1 MAKRNFG
8 AEVSPEDKKKVSKEG
23 FQKALKI
30 FRFTLPYKGTFFV
43 GFIFLILSQITSMSI
58 PLLMGQMVGAI
69 VSPQKS
75 GSQGIENIPT
85 NGFSQKIEGF
95 LNPNSTQLTLNDVT
109 FLFAFLLILQAIF
122 SFFRV
127 YTFTK
132 VSEQSMRDLRK
143 TLYTKIITLPIPFFE
158 KNRVGELMSRITTD
172 ITQLQDVL
180 SITLAEFFRQI
191 FTLVGGIILISFLS
205 SKLTMFMLLT
215 FPFLV
220 VAAIIFGR
228 FIRKNSKKVQDELAS
243 TNIIVEETLQS
254 INVVK
259 AFTNE
264 DLEVKRYSSSVQKV
278 VDYAMKAAT
287 FRGAF
292 ISFIIFVLFGGIVG
306 VVWYGGNLV
315 LQGEL
320 AFKDLFTFII
330 YTGFIGGSVGGL
342 GDMYAQIQKT
352 VGASERILEILEE
365 KSEIEVGS
373 SSMMNEPTNTLLSV
387 SSQTTEF
394 DLALSVRTQTTTGTQ
409 YSIEELKS
417 DSVSVSKVP
426 PSEAEGAIV
435 YQNVAFSYPSRPDM
449 EVLRNINLEVKAG
462 EKIGLVG
469 YSGAGKSTIVQL
481 LMRYY
486 KLTGGQI
493 LVDGKN
499 INEYNLTDLRKNI
512 AIVPQEVMLFGGT
525 IYENIAYGNPQAS
538 ENEAIEAAKKANAF
552 DFIESF
558 PEKFQTIVGERGVK
572 LSGGQRQRVAIA
584 RAILKDPAILILD
597 EATSALDSE
606 SEKLVQDA
614 LDTLMQNRTTIII
627 AHRLATIR
635 NVDTIYVLK
644 EGEVSEQG
652 SHDELVLI
660 ENGIYANLVKLQFE
674 NGMVFES

>member
-8 AEVSPEDKKKVSKEG
+8 AEVAPEDKKKVTKEG
-23 FQKALKI
+23 FNKALSI
-30 FRFTLPYKGTFFV
+30 FKFTLPYKGTFFI

-69 VSPQKS
+69 VSPNKAVTQEFANMPNS
-75 GSQGIENIPT
+75 GVSQRI
-85 NGFSQKIEGF
+85 QHF
-95 LNPNSTQLTLNDVT
+95 LNPDSVTLSLNNVT
-109 FLFAFLLILQAIF
+109 ALFVFLLILQAVF

-127 YTFTK
+127 YTFAR
-132 VSEQSMRDLRK
+132 VSERSMRDLRR
-143 TLYTKIITLPIPFFE
+143 TLYTKIITLPVPFFE
-158 KNRVGELMSRITTD
+158 KNRVGDLMSRMTTD
-172 ITQLQDVL
+172 ISQLQDVL
-180 SITLAEFFRQI
+180 SITLAELFRQL
-191 FTLVGGIILISFLS
+191 FTLIGGIILISYLS
-205 SKLTMFMLLT
+205 SKLTLFMLMT

-228 FIRKNSKKVQDELAS
+228 FIRKNAKKVQDELAS

-264 DLEVKRYSSSVQKV
+264 DLEAKRYSSSVQRV
-278 VDYAMKAAT
+278 VDYALKAAT
-287 FRGAF
+287 FRGGF
-292 ISFIIFVLFGGIVG
+292 ISFVIFVLFGGVVG

-315 LQGEL
+315 LSGEL

-342 GDMYAQIQKT
+342 GDMYAQIQRT
-352 VGASERILEILEE
+352 IGASERILEILREDSEINLTE
-365 KSEIEVGS
+365 KSVGKT
-373 SSMMNEPTNTLLSV
+373 EAHTNP
-387 SSQTTEF
+387 
-394 DLALSVRTQTTTGTQ
+394 
-409 YSIEELKS
+409 K
-417 DSVSVSKVP
+417 
-426 PSEAEGAIV
+426 IV
-435 YQNVAFSYPSRPDM
+435 YQNVAFSYPSRPDVG
-449 EVLRNINLEVKAG
+449 VLKNISLEVKSG

-486 KLTGGQI
+486 KLSSGNI

-499 INEYNLTDLRKNI
+499 INDYDLTELRKKI

-525 IYENIAYGNPQAS
+525 IYENISYGNPNAS
-538 ENEAIEAAKKANAF
+538 EKEVIEAARKANAF
-552 DFIESF
+552 DFIDSF
-558 PEKFQTIVGERGVK
+558 PEQFQTIVGERGVK
-572 LSGGQRQRVAIA
+572 LSGGQRQRIAIA
-584 RAILKDPAILILD
+584 RAILKDPAILVLD

-614 LDTLMQNRTTIII
+614 LDVLMQNRTTIII

-644 EGEVSEQG
+644 EGEVAEKG
-652 SHDELVLI
+652 SHDELVTI
-660 ENGIYANLVKLQFE
+660 EDGIYANLVKLQFE
-674 NGMVFES
+674 NNSALETSL

>member
-8 AEVSPEDKKKVSKEG
+8 AEVAPEDKKKVSKEG

-30 FRFTLPYKGTFFV
+30 FRFTLPYRGIFFV

-69 VSPQKS
+69 ISPQKVVS
-75 GSQGIENIPT
+75 EGITNIPT
-85 NGFSQKIEGF
+85 NGFSQKIQHF
-95 LNPNSTQLTLNDVT
+95 LHLDSNQLTLNSVT
-109 FLFAFLLILQAIF
+109 TLFAILLILQAGF
-122 SFFRV
+122 SFIRV
-127 YTFTK
+127 YTFTL

-158 KNRVGELMSRITTD
+158 KNRVGELMSRITID

-220 VAAIIFGR
+220 VAAIIFGK

-365 KSEIEVGS
+365 ESEIAPPAPEGGAFKSEIS
-373 SSMMNEPTNTLLSV
+373 SKNSV
-387 SSQTTEF
+387 NQF
-394 DLALSVRTQTTTGTQ
+394 
-409 YSIEELKS
+409 SIEELKS
-417 DSVSVSKVP
+417 YSTSESKAP
-426 PSEAEGAIV
+426 PSGAGGAVV

-449 EVLRNINLEVKAG
+449 EVLRNINLEVKTG
-462 EKIGLVG
+462 EKVGLVG

-493 LVDGKN
+493 LVEGKN

-538 ENEAIEAAKKANAF
+538 EDEVIEASKKANAF

-644 EGEVSEQG
+644 EGEVTEQG

>member
-43 GFIFLILSQITSMSI
+43 GFIFLVLSQITSMSI

-69 VSPQKS
+69 VSPQKAI
-75 GSQGIENIPT
+75 SQGITNIPT
-85 NGFSQKIEGF
+85 NGMSQRIEHF
-95 LNPNSTQLTLNDVT
+95 LHVDSTQLTLNSVT
-109 FLFAFLLILQAIF
+109 TLFVILLILQAGF
-122 SFFRV
+122 SFIRV
-127 YTFTK
+127 YTFTL

-220 VAAIIFGR
+220 VAAIIFGK

-264 DLEVKRYSSSVQKV
+264 RLEVKRYSSSVQKV
-278 VDYAMKAAT
+278 VDYALKAAT

-365 KSEIEVGS
+365 KSEIEVGDQKS
-373 SSMMNEPTNTLLSV
+373 GVGRSLQHTTH
-387 SSQTTEF
+387 SSQLTTKI
-394 DLALSVRTQTTTGTQ
+394 Q
-409 YSIEELKS
+409 
-417 DSVSVSKVP
+417 
-426 PSEAEGAIV
+426 

-449 EVLRNINLEVKAG
+449 EVLRNINLEVKTG
-462 EKIGLVG
+462 EKVGLVG

-486 KLTGGQI
+486 KLTAGQI

-538 ENEAIEAAKKANAF
+538 ENEVIEAARKANAF
-552 DFIESF
+552 EFIESF

-635 NVDTIYVLK
+635 NVDAIYVLK

-660 ENGIYANLVKLQFE
+660 ENGIYANLVRLQFE
-674 NGMVFES
+674 NGMVMES

>member
-69 VSPQKS
+69 VSPQNS
-75 GSQGIENIPT
+75 VNQGVIDIPT
-85 NGFSQKIEGF
+85 NGMSQKIEHF
-95 LNPNSTQLTLNDVT
+95 LHLDSTQLTLNSVT
-109 FLFAFLLILQAIF
+109 TLFVILLILQAAF
-122 SFFRV
+122 SFIRV

-264 DLEVKRYSSSVQKV
+264 NLEVKRYSLSVQKV

-352 VGASERILEILEE
+352 VGASERILEILDE
-365 KSEIEVGS
+365 KSEIEVES
-373 SSMMNEPTNTLLSV
+373 SPLAYM
-387 SSQTTEF
+387 SSQTIMETMTIDKLNIEYQTEAS
-394 DLALSVRTQTTTGTQ
+394 ALSK
-409 YSIEELKS
+409 IE
-417 DSVSVSKVP
+417 
-426 PSEAEGAIV
+426 
-435 YQNVAFSYPSRPDM
+435 YRNVAFSYPSRPDM
-449 EVLRNINLEVKAG
+449 EVLRNINLEVKTG

-538 ENEAIEAAKKANAF
+538 ENEVIEASRKANAF

-644 EGEVSEQG
+644 EGEISEQG

-674 NGMVFES
+674 NVTLEM

>member
-58 PLLMGQMVGAI
+58 PLLMGQMVGVI
-69 VSPQKS
+69 VSPQKTVN
-75 GSQGIENIPT
+75 QGITNMPT
-85 NGFSQKIEGF
+85 NGFSQKIQHF
-95 LNPNSTQLTLNDVT
+95 LHLDSTQLTLNSVT
-109 FLFAFLLILQAIF
+109 TLFAILLILQAAF
-122 SFFRV
+122 SFIRV
-127 YTFTK
+127 YTFTL

-365 KSEIEVGS
+365 KSEINIAPPAPNGEIW
-373 SSMMNEPTNTLLSV
+373 N
-387 SSQTTEF
+387 
-394 DLALSVRTQTTTGTQ
+394 
-409 YSIEELKS
+409 
-417 DSVSVSKVP
+417 SKVSTKSNEKAP
-426 PSEAEGAIV
+426 LSGATDASGAV
-435 YQNVAFSYPSRPDM
+435 TYKNVAFSYPSRPDM
-449 EVLRNINLEVKAG
+449 AVLRNINLEVKSG
-462 EKIGLVG
+462 EKVGLVG

-525 IYENIAYGNPQAS
+525 IYENIAYGNPQSS
-538 ENEAIEAAKKANAF
+538 ENEVIDASRKANAF

-644 EGEVSEQG
+644 EGEISEQG

-674 NGMVFES
+674 NGMVLES

>member
-8 AEVSPEDKKKVSKEG
+8 AEVSPEDKKKVNKEG

-75 GSQGIENIPT
+75 ASQGITNIPT
-85 NGFSQKIEGF
+85 NGMSQKIEHF
-95 LNPNSTQLTLNDVT
+95 LHLDSTQLTLNSVT
-109 FLFAFLLILQAIF
+109 TLFVVLLILQAAF
-122 SFFRV
+122 SFIRV
-127 YTFTK
+127 YTFTQ

-143 TLYTKIITLPIPFFE
+143 TLYTKIITLPVPFFE

-191 FTLVGGIILISFLS
+191 FTLVGGIILISYLS
-205 SKLTMFMLLT
+205 SKLTLFMLLT

-220 VAAIIFGR
+220 VAAIIFGK

-264 DLEVKRYSSSVQKV
+264 RLEVKRYSSSVQKV

-292 ISFIIFVLFGGIVG
+292 ISFIIFVLFGGVVG

-352 VGASERILEILEE
+352 VGASERILEILDE
-365 KSEIEVGS
+365 KSEITIAPLAPDGGA
-373 SSMMNEPTNTLLSV
+373 
-387 SSQTTEF
+387 F
-394 DLALSVRTQTTTGTQ
+394 DSKVASKNLVTQSLIG
-409 YSIEELKS
+409 ELKF
-417 DSVSVSKVP
+417 DSISVSKAP
-426 PSEAEGAIV
+426 PSGAGGAIV
-435 YQNVAFSYPSRPDM
+435 YKNVAFSYPSRPDM
-449 EVLRNINLEVKAG
+449 QVLRNINLEVKTG

-525 IYENIAYGNPQAS
+525 IYENIAYGNPDAS
-538 ENEAIEAAKKANAF
+538 ENEVFEAARKANAF
-552 DFIESF
+552 DFIDSF

-584 RAILKDPAILILD
+584 RAILKNPAILILD

-674 NGMVFES
+674 NGLVMES

>member
-30 FRFTLPYKGTFFV
+30 FRFTLPYKGTFFI

-69 VSPQKS
+69 VTPQKAV
-75 GSQGIENIPT
+75 SQGIT
-85 NGFSQKIEGF
+85 NMPANGITQKIQHF
-95 LNPNSTQLTLNDVT
+95 LHLDSTQLTLNSVT
-109 FLFAFLLILQAIF
+109 TLFVILLILQAAF
-122 SFFRV
+122 SFIRV
-127 YTFTK
+127 YTFTQ

-143 TLYTKIITLPIPFFE
+143 TLYTKIITLPVPFFE

-191 FTLVGGIILISFLS
+191 FTLVGGIFLITFLS

-264 DLEVKRYSSSVQKV
+264 SLEVKRYSSSVQKV
-278 VDYAMKAAT
+278 VDYALKAAT
-287 FRGAF
+287 YRGGF
-292 ISFIIFVLFGGIVG
+292 ISFIIFVLFGGVVG

-352 VGASERILEILEE
+352 VGASERILEILDE
-365 KSEIEVGS
+365 KSEVSVEENEVVS
-373 SSMMNEPTNTLLSV
+373 RKSEVVSASNLTAH
-387 SSQTTEF
+387 SSQLT
-394 DLALSVRTQTTTGTQ
+394 AKIS
-409 YSIEELKS
+409 
-417 DSVSVSKVP
+417 
-426 PSEAEGAIV
+426 

-449 EVLRNINLEVKAG
+449 EVLRNINLEVKSG

-486 KLTGGQI
+486 KLSGGQI

-499 INEYNLTDLRKNI
+499 INDYNLTELRKNI

-525 IYENIAYGNPQAS
+525 IYENISYGNPQAS
-538 ENEAIEAAKKANAF
+538 ENEVIEAARKANALE
-552 DFIESF
+552 FIESF
-558 PEKFQTIVGERGVK
+558 PEKFQTVVGERGVK

-584 RAILKDPAILILD
+584 RAILKDPAILVLD

-652 SHDELVLI
+652 SHDELVMI

-674 NGMVFES
+674 NGLVLE

>member
-75 GSQGIENIPT
+75 VSQGITNIPT
-85 NGFSQKIEGF
+85 NGFSQNIQHF
-95 LNPNSTQLTLNDVT
+95 LHLDSTQLTLNSVT
-109 FLFAFLLILQAIF
+109 TLFAILLILQAGF
-122 SFFRV
+122 SFIRV
-127 YTFTK
+127 YTFTL

-365 KSEIEVGS
+365 KSEINIVPPASDGGAFS
-373 SSMMNEPTNTLLSV
+373 SDFVET
-387 SSQTTEF
+387 
-394 DLALSVRTQTTTGTQ
+394 
-409 YSIEELKS
+409 LKS
-417 DSVSVSKVP
+417 QIPSPRVKGLLAP
-426 PSEAEGAIV
+426 PSGAV
-435 YQNVAFSYPSRPDM
+435 SYKNVAFSYPSRPDM
-449 EVLRNINLEVKAG
+449 AVLRNINLEVKSG
-462 EKIGLVG
+462 EKVGLVG

-538 ENEAIEAAKKANAF
+538 EKEVIEASRKANAF

-644 EGEVSEQG
+644 EGEISEQG

-674 NGMVFES
+674 NGMVLES

>member
-75 GSQGIENIPT
+75 VNQGITNIPT
-85 NGFSQKIEGF
+85 NGFSQKIQHF
-95 LNPNSTQLTLNDVT
+95 LHLDSTQLTLNSVT
-109 FLFAFLLILQAIF
+109 TLFAILLILQAGF
-122 SFFRV
+122 SFIRV
-127 YTFTK
+127 YTFTL

-365 KSEIEVGS
+365 KSEINIVPPASDGGAFS
-373 SSMMNEPTNTLLSV
+373 SDFVET
-387 SSQTTEF
+387 
-394 DLALSVRTQTTTGTQ
+394 
-409 YSIEELKS
+409 LKS
-417 DSVSVSKVP
+417 QIPSPRVSRGLLAP
-426 PSEAEGAIV
+426 PSGAV
-435 YQNVAFSYPSRPDM
+435 SYKNVAFSYPSRPDM
-449 EVLRNINLEVKAG
+449 AVLRNINLEVKSG
-462 EKIGLVG
+462 EKVGLVG

-538 ENEAIEAAKKANAF
+538 EKEVIEASRKANAF

-644 EGEVSEQG
+644 EGEISEQG

-674 NGMVFES
+674 NGMVLES

>member
-69 VSPQKS
+69 VTPQKAV
-75 GSQGIENIPT
+75 SQGITNMPT
-85 NGFSQKIEGF
+85 NGITQKIQHF
-95 LNPNSTQLTLNDVT
+95 LHLDSTQLTLNGVT
-109 FLFAFLLILQAIF
+109 TLFVILLILQAAF
-122 SFFRV
+122 SFIRV
-127 YTFTK
+127 YTFTQ

-143 TLYTKIITLPIPFFE
+143 TLYTKIITLPVPFFE

-172 ITQLQDVL
+172 ISQLQDVL

-191 FTLVGGIILISFLS
+191 FTLVGGIILITFLS

-264 DLEVKRYSSSVQKV
+264 SLEVKRYSASVQKV
-278 VDYAMKAAT
+278 VDYALKAAT
-287 FRGAF
+287 YRGGF
-292 ISFIIFVLFGGIVG
+292 ISFIIFVLFGGVVG

-352 VGASERILEILEE
+352 VGASERILEILDE
-365 KSEIEVGS
+365 KSEV
-373 SSMMNEPTNTLLSV
+373 SV
-387 SSQTTEF
+387 APQPPE
-394 DLALSVRTQTTTGTQ
+394 G
-409 YSIEELKS
+409 ELES
-417 DSVSVSKVP
+417 DSISVSKVP
-426 PSEAEGAIV
+426 PLGAGGAIV
-435 YQNVAFSYPSRPDM
+435 YKNVAFSYPSRPDM
-449 EVLRNINLEVKAG
+449 EVLRNINLEVKSG

-486 KLTGGQI
+486 KLSGGQI

-499 INEYNLTDLRKNI
+499 INDYNLTELRKNI

-538 ENEAIEAAKKANAF
+538 ENEVIEAARKANALE
-552 DFIESF
+552 FIESF

-584 RAILKDPAILILD
+584 RAILKDPAILVLD

-652 SHDELVLI
+652 SHDELVMI

-674 NGMVFES
+674 NGLVLE

>member
-8 AEVSPEDKKKVSKEG
+8 AEVAPEDKKKVSKEG
-23 FQKALKI
+23 FNKALNI
-30 FRFTLPYKGTFFV
+30 FRFTLPYKGTFFI
-43 GFIFLILSQITSMSI
+43 GFIFLVLSQITSMSI

-69 VSPQKS
+69 VSPQKPVN
-75 GSQGIENIPT
+75 QALANIPN
-85 NGFSQKIEGF
+85 NGIGQKIQSM
-95 LNPNSTQLTLNDVT
+95 LSPQSVNLTLNDVT
-109 FLFAFLLILQAIF
+109 ILFVVLLILQAAF

-127 YTFTK
+127 YTFTR

-143 TLYTKIITLPIPFFE
+143 ALYTKIITLPIPFFE

-180 SITLAEFFRQI
+180 SITLAELFRQI

-205 SKLTMFMLLT
+205 SKLTLFMLMT

-264 DLEVKRYSSSVQKV
+264 ALEVKRYSSSVQKV
-278 VDYAMKAAT
+278 VDYALKAAT
-287 FRGAF
+287 FRGGF
-292 ISFIIFVLFGGIVG
+292 ISFIIFVLFGGVVG

-315 LQGEL
+315 LNGEL

-342 GDMYAQIQKT
+342 GDMYAQIQRT
-352 VGASERILEILEE
+352 IGASERILEILDE
-365 KSEIEVGS
+365 KSEINVDEKVVSQKSEVVATS
-373 SSMMNEPTNTLLSV
+373 TPKI
-387 SSQTTEF
+387 
-394 DLALSVRTQTTTGTQ
+394 A
-409 YSIEELKS
+409 YK
-417 DSVSVSKVP
+417 
-426 PSEAEGAIV
+426 
-435 YQNVAFSYPSRPDM
+435 NVAFSYPSRPDM
-449 EVLRNINLEVKAG
+449 EVLKNISLEVKSG

-486 KLTGGQI
+486 KLSSGQI
-493 LVDGKN
+493 LVEGKN
-499 INEYNLTDLRKNI
+499 INDYDLTELRKKI

-525 IYENIAYGNPQAS
+525 IYENISYGNSNAS
-538 ENEAIEAAKKANAF
+538 ESEVIAAAKKANAF
-552 DFIESF
+552 DFIDSF
-558 PEKFQTIVGERGVK
+558 PEQFQTIVGERGVK
-572 LSGGQRQRVAIA
+572 LSGGQRQRIAIA
-584 RAILKDPAILILD
+584 RAILKDPAILVLD

-614 LDTLMQNRTTIII
+614 LDVLMQNRTTIII

-644 EGEVSEQG
+644 EGEIAEKG
-652 SHDELVLI
+652 SHDALI
-660 ENGIYANLVKLQFE
+660 SIEGGIYANLVKLQYE
-674 NGMVFES
+674 NNMVLEG

>member
-23 FQKALKI
+23 FQKALSI
-30 FRFTLPYKGTFFV
+30 FRFTLPYKGTFAI

-69 VSPQKS
+69 VSPNSAVNQ
-75 GSQGIENIPT
+75 GVSQVPSNGITEKLAHI
-85 NGFSQKIEGF
+85 F
-95 LNPNSTQLTLNDVT
+95 NPNATQLTLNNVT
-109 FLFAFLLILQAIF
+109 ALFVILLILQAAF
-122 SFFRV
+122 SFLRV
-127 YTFTK
+127 YTFTR

-191 FTLVGGIILISFLS
+191 FTLVGGILLISFLS
-205 SKLTMFMLLT
+205 SKLTLFMLMT

-228 FIRKNSKKVQDELAS
+228 FIRKNAKKVQDELAS

-278 VDYAMKAAT
+278 VDYALKAAT
-287 FRGAF
+287 FRGGF
-292 ISFIIFVLFGGIVG
+292 ISFIIFVLFGGVVG

-320 AFKDLFTFII
+320 AFQDLFTFII

-342 GDMYAQIQKT
+342 GDMYAQIQRT
-352 VGASERILEILEE
+352 IGASERILEILGEE
-365 KSEIEVGS
+365 SEVELGLDNQSKFTV
-373 SSMMNEPTNTLLSV
+373 TNFPIPNPQSP
-387 SSQTTEF
+387 
-394 DLALSVRTQTTTGTQ
+394 
-409 YSIEELKS
+409 IPK
-417 DSVSVSKVP
+417 
-426 PSEAEGAIV
+426 II

-449 EVLRNINLEVKAG
+449 EVLRDIYFEVKSG
-462 EKIGLVG
+462 EKIALVG

-486 KLTGGQI
+486 KLSGGQI

-499 INEYNLTDLRKNI
+499 INEYDLTDLRKNI

-538 ENEAIEAAKKANAF
+538 ENEVIEAARKANALE
-552 DFIESF
+552 FINSF
-558 PEKFQTIVGERGVK
+558 PEGFQTIVGERGVK

-614 LDTLMQNRTTIII
+614 LDGLMQNRTTIII

-644 EGEVSEQG
+644 EGEISESG
-652 SHDELVLI
+652 SHDELLLL

-674 NGMVFES
+674 NGLVMES

>member
-8 AEVSPEDKKKVSKEG
+8 AELSPEDKKKVSKEG
-23 FQKALKI
+23 FNKALSI
-30 FRFTLPYKGTFFV
+30 FRFTLPYKGTFAI

-69 VSPQKS
+69 VSPQS
-75 GSQGIENIPT
+75 VANQGVSPVPS
-85 NGFSQKIEGF
+85 NGITEKLAHIF
-95 LNPNSTQLTLNDVT
+95 NPNATQLTLNNVT
-109 FLFAFLLILQAIF
+109 ALFVILLILQAAF

-127 YTFTK
+127 YTFTR

-205 SKLTMFMLLT
+205 SKLTLFMLMT

-264 DLEVKRYSSSVQKV
+264 DLEVKRYGLSVQKV
-278 VDYAMKAAT
+278 VDYALKAAT
-287 FRGAF
+287 FRGGF
-292 ISFIIFVLFGGIVG
+292 ISFIIFVLFGGVVG

-342 GDMYAQIQKT
+342 GDMYAQIQRT
-352 VGASERILEILEE
+352 IGASERILEILGE
-365 KSEIEVGS
+365 KSEIEVKS
-373 SSMMNEPTNTLLSV
+373 SAEVQKTAEVINSV
-387 SSQTTEF
+387 NFKAQNSKQT
-394 DLALSVRTQTTTGTQ
+394 AKIS
-409 YSIEELKS
+409 
-417 DSVSVSKVP
+417 
-426 PSEAEGAIV
+426 

-449 EVLRNINLEVKAG
+449 EVLKNISFEVKSG
-462 EKIGLVG
+462 EKIALVG

-486 KLTGGQI
+486 KLSGGQI

-499 INEYNLTDLRKNI
+499 INDYNLTDLRKNI

-525 IYENIAYGNPQAS
+525 IHENIAYGNPQAP
-538 ENEAIEAAKKANAF
+538 ENEVMEASRKANAF
-552 DFIESF
+552 DFINSF
-558 PEKFQTIVGERGVK
+558 PEGFQTIVGERGVK

-614 LDTLMQNRTTIII
+614 LDRLMQNRTTIII

-644 EGEVSEQG
+644 EGEISESG
-652 SHDELVLI
+652 SHDELLLM
-660 ENGIYANLVKLQFE
+660 ENGIYSGLVKLQYE
-674 NGMVFES
+674 NAILEN

>member
-75 GSQGIENIPT
+75 VNQGITNIPT
-85 NGFSQKIEGF
+85 NGFSQNIQHF
-95 LNPNSTQLTLNDVT
+95 LHLDSTQLTLNSVT
-109 FLFAFLLILQAIF
+109 TLFAILLILQAGF
-122 SFFRV
+122 SFIRV
-127 YTFTK
+127 YTFTL

-365 KSEIEVGS
+365 KSEINIVPPASDGGAFS
-373 SSMMNEPTNTLLSV
+373 SDFVET
-387 SSQTTEF
+387 
-394 DLALSVRTQTTTGTQ
+394 
-409 YSIEELKS
+409 LKS
-417 DSVSVSKVP
+417 QIPSSRVRRLLAP
-426 PSEAEGAIV
+426 PSGAV
-435 YQNVAFSYPSRPDM
+435 SYKNVAFSYPSRPDM
-449 EVLRNINLEVKAG
+449 AVLRNINLEVKSG
-462 EKIGLVG
+462 EKVGLVG

-538 ENEAIEAAKKANAF
+538 EKEVIEASRKANAF

-644 EGEVSEQG
+644 EGEISEQG

-674 NGMVFES
+674 NGMVLES

>member
-8 AEVSPEDKKKVSKEG
+8 AELSPEDKKKVSKEG
-23 FQKALKI
+23 FNKALSI
-30 FRFTLPYKGTFFV
+30 FRFTLPYKGTFAI

-69 VSPQKS
+69 VAPNSAVNQ
-75 GSQGIENIPT
+75 GVSQVPSNGITEKLAHI
-85 NGFSQKIEGF
+85 F
-95 LNPNSTQLTLNDVT
+95 NPNSTQLTLNNVT
-109 FLFAFLLILQAIF
+109 ALFVILLILQAAF

-127 YTFTK
+127 YTFTR

-205 SKLTMFMLLT
+205 SKLTLFMLMT

-264 DLEVKRYSSSVQKV
+264 DLEVKRYGLSVQKV
-278 VDYAMKAAT
+278 VDYALKAAT
-287 FRGAF
+287 FRGGF
-292 ISFIIFVLFGGIVG
+292 ISFIIFVLFGGVVG

-342 GDMYAQIQKT
+342 GDMYAQIQRT
-352 VGASERILEILEE
+352 IGASERILEILGEE
-365 KSEIEVGS
+365 SEVSVESKVVNWKSENDKLQNSGI
-373 SSMMNEPTNTLLSV
+373 PKIK
-387 SSQTTEF
+387 
-394 DLALSVRTQTTTGTQ
+394 
-409 YSIEELKS
+409 YK
-417 DSVSVSKVP
+417 
-426 PSEAEGAIV
+426 
-435 YQNVAFSYPSRPDM
+435 NVAFSYPSRPDM
-449 EVLRNINLEVKAG
+449 QVLKDISFEVKSG

-486 KLTGGQI
+486 KLSGGQI

-499 INEYNLTDLRKNI
+499 INDYDLTDLRKNI

-525 IYENIAYGNPQAS
+525 IYENIAYGNPQAT
-538 ENEAIEAAKKANAF
+538 ENEVIEASRKANAF
-552 DFIESF
+552 DFINSF
-558 PEKFQTIVGERGVK
+558 PEGFQTIVGERGVK

-614 LDTLMQNRTTIII
+614 LDRLMQNRTTIII

-644 EGEVSEQG
+644 EGEISESG
-652 SHDELVLI
+652 SHDELLLM
-660 ENGIYANLVKLQFE
+660 ENGIYSNLVKLQYE
-674 NGMVFES
+674 NAILDN

>member
-69 VSPQKS
+69 VSPQKAVS
-75 GSQGIENIPT
+75 EGITNIPT
-85 NGFSQKIEGF
+85 NGFSQKIQHF
-95 LNPNSTQLTLNDVT
+95 LHLDSTQLTLNSVT
-109 FLFAFLLILQAIF
+109 TLFAILLILQAGF
-122 SFFRV
+122 SFIRV
-127 YTFTK
+127 YTFTL

-278 VDYAMKAAT
+278 VDYALKAAT

-365 KSEIEVGS
+365 KSEIEVES
-373 SSMMNEPTNTLLSV
+373 SPLLSL
-387 SSQTTEF
+387 SSQTTASKQPNIEPKRR
-394 DLALSVRTQTTTGTQ
+394 SHRT
-409 YSIEELKS
+409 
-417 DSVSVSKVP
+417 SK
-426 PSEAEGAIV
+426 IV

-449 EVLRNINLEVKAG
+449 EVLQNINLQVKTG
-462 EKIGLVG
+462 EKVGLVG

-499 INEYNLTDLRKNI
+499 INEYNLTELRKNI

-538 ENEAIEAAKKANAF
+538 ENEVIEASKKANAF

-584 RAILKDPAILILD
+584 RAILKNPAILILD

-644 EGEVSEQG
+644 EGEISEQG
-652 SHDELVLI
+652 SHDELVMI
-660 ENGIYANLVKLQFE
+660 ENGIYASLVKLQFE
-674 NGMVFES
+674 NAVLE

>member
-1 MAKRNFG
+1 MAKRNLG

-75 GSQGIENIPT
+75 GSQGIANIPT

-191 FTLVGGIILISFLS
+191 FTLVGGIILISYLS

-352 VGASERILEILEE
+352 VGASERILEILDE

-373 SSMMNEPTNTLLSV
+373 SAEI
-387 SSQTTEF
+387 
-394 DLALSVRTQTTTGTQ
+394 TTTNRA
-409 YSIEELKS
+409 SNIENRTPK
-417 DSVSVSKVP
+417 
-426 PSEAEGAIV
+426 IV
-435 YQNVAFSYPSRPDM
+435 YRNVAFSYPSRPDM
-449 EVLRNINLEVKAG
+449 EVLRNINLEVRTG
-462 EKIGLVG
+462 QKIGLVG

-486 KLTGGQI
+486 KLKSGQI
-493 LVDGKN
+493 LVDGKD
-499 INEYNLTDLRKNI
+499 INDYNLTDLRKNI
-512 AIVPQEVMLFGGT
+512 AVVPQEVMLFGGT
-525 IYENIAYGNPQAS
+525 IYENIAYGNPQATES
-538 ENEAIEAAKKANAF
+538 EVIEAARKANALE
-552 DFIESF
+552 FIESF

-644 EGEVSEQG
+644 EGQVSEQG

-674 NGMVFES
+674 NGMVLEG

>member
-69 VSPQKS
+69 VSPQKAIS
-75 GSQGIENIPT
+75 EGVTSIPT
-85 NGFSQKIEGF
+85 NGFSQKIQHF
-95 LNPNSTQLTLNDVT
+95 LHLDSTQLTLNSVT
-109 FLFAFLLILQAIF
+109 TLFVILLILQAAF
-122 SFFRV
+122 SFIRV
-127 YTFTK
+127 YTFTL

-191 FTLVGGIILISFLS
+191 FTLVGGIILISYLS

-352 VGASERILEILEE
+352 VGASERILEILDE

-373 SSMMNEPTNTLLSV
+373 SS
-387 SSQTTEF
+387 
-394 DLALSVRTQTTTGTQ
+394 VRTQTTASRQ
-409 YSIEELKS
+409 PNIEHQTEAA
-417 DSVSVSKVP
+417 VESKI
-426 PSEAEGAIV
+426 E
-435 YQNVAFSYPSRPDM
+435 YKNVAFSYPSRPDM
-449 EVLRNINLEVKAG
+449 EVLRNINLEVKTG
-462 EKIGLVG
+462 EKVGLVG

-499 INEYNLTDLRKNI
+499 INDYNLTDLRKNI

-538 ENEAIEAAKKANAF
+538 ENEVIEAARKANALE
-552 DFIESF
+552 FIESF

-644 EGEVSEQG
+644 EGEISEQG

-660 ENGIYANLVKLQFE
+660 ENGIYANLVKLQFDNAILE
-674 NGMVFES
+674 M